1 MDGTDAESFE
11 LVQAVDRRVRGD
23 THKAAHGDVGDAEV
37 IVAALA
43 LRWAANASAS
53 VRSGWPSV
61 PPTARTDREPH
72 ATASL
77 RQASGAHLLSQPKR
91 NPASHAARA
100 PTDSLR

>member
-1 MDGTDAESFE
+1 MDGTGAESFE

-23 THKAAHGDVGDAEV
+23 THKAAHGDVRDAEV

-43 LRWAANASAS
+43 LRRSANASAS

-77 RQASGAHLLSQPKR
+77 RQSSGARLSSQPKR
-91 NPASHAARA
+91 NPASKASPA
-100 PTDSLR
+100 PTAS